1 MRFFFLIAAI
11 LLCGGITAAES
22 GAPEPSPRVVSL
34 SPALT
39 ELVYR
44 LGGGAFLVGRSDAC
58 DFPPEVR
65 RIPVAGRFAAP
76 DVERVLRLKPT
87 LLITNDLINPGQ
99 IGVFRKAGIEVEFMT
114 CRNFAEYRDCVTTLG
129 RRLGCQE
136 AAGHEIERIDRFLA
150 EQARQNEGASPR
162 DILYVV
168 WDAPLMVAGPGS
180 WPDELIRLAGGRNV
194 ASGAG
199 AAYFKCS
206 LEWLLAQ
213 RPEVIVWCGSPE
225 GWKRQ
230 RFWNRLEAV
239 RERRVIADLDSDL
252 IQRPGPRAV
261 DGVRLLRKRLAE
273 LP

>member
-1 MRFFFLIAAI
+1 MPNPFFKFKKFVVYHDKCAMKVGTDAVLLGAWADVAQAKNVLDIGTGTGVIALMAAQRCEADILAI
-11 LLCGGITAAES
+11 DID
-22 GAPEPSPRVVSL
+22 P
-34 SPALT
+34 
-39 ELVYR
+39 
-44 LGGGAFLVGRSDAC
+44 DA
-58 DFPPEVR
+58 V
-65 RIPVAGRFAAP
+65 
-76 DVERVLRLKPT
+76 
-87 LLITNDLINPGQ
+87 
-99 IGVFRKAGIEVEFMT
+99 
-114 CRNFAEYRDCVTTLG
+114 
-129 RRLGCQE
+129 
-136 AAGHEIERIDRFLA
+136 

-230 RFWNRLEAV
+230 RFY
-239 RERRVIADLDSDL
+239 RR
-252 IQRPGPRAV
+252 
-261 DGVRLLRKRLAE
+261 
-273 LP
+273 